1 MAQKVWAPFMERMQ
15 PETLM
20 RPDDAWRPLLRAL
33 RHYSIPLSTTRDA
46 GAGKHPD
53 RVRVTHRFHPLS
65 GRSFEFVNRRKSWQ
79 SDRVYFFDDAGEL
92 ACLPAEWTDVV
103 PGDPFVVVSAGRSPF
118 RTADLLELAE
128 LVGELRQGAGLVP
141 DDVKRITP

>member
-1 MAQKVWAPFMERMQ
+1 
-15 PETLM
+15 
-20 RPDDAWRPLLRAL
+20 
-33 RHYSIPLSTTRDA
+33 
-46 GAGKHPD
+46 
-53 RVRVTHRFHPLS
+53 VRVTHRFHPLS

-118 RTADLLELAE
+118 LWGSIT
-128 LVGELRQGAGLVP
+128 GSGLVRLP
-141 DDVKRITP
+141 GWDHR